1 MTHLLLK
8 LTTVE
13 LIGIVIIGIIIM
25 HDHRHYHHDSLITKV
40 PHTAVAL
47 SRAIE
52 LIDLLDVEPGNVL
65 KGNLIY
71 QLDLL
76 NVLSKRESMQ
86 RALYMYCP
94 IYKVRLE

>member
-52 LIDLLDVEPGNVL
+52 LIDLLDVEPGNISSKVQKKSDFA
-65 KGNLIY
+65 KGSPCKEHFTCTVPFIK
-71 QLDLL
+71 
-76 NVLSKRESMQ
+76 SG
-86 RALYMYCP
+86 
-94 IYKVRLE
+94 